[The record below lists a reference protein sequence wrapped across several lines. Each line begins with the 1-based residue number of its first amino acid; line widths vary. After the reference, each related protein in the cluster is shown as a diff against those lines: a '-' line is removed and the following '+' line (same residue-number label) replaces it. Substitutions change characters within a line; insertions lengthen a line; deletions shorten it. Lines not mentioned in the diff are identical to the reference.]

1 MNFKNKNSIDNCRCC
16 FCGLFLFCD
25 FYLIISKQNNDSKI
39 IKYNMDLEKIE
50 TEYNINSCAIQYDVV
65 GNKLYIV
72 NFDDEI
78 VEYTIEKDKLTEK
91 NRTEVE
97 VDDNEYI
104 SAMYA
109 K

>member
-1 MNFKNKNSIDNCRCC
+1 
-16 FCGLFLFCD
+16 
-25 FYLIISKQNNDSKI
+25 
-39 IKYNMDLEKIE
+39 MDLEKIE

-78 VEYTIEKDKLTEK
+78 VEYTMEKDKLTEK

-104 SAMYA
+104 SVMYA

>member
-1 MNFKNKNSIDNCRCC
+1 
-16 FCGLFLFCD
+16 
-25 FYLIISKQNNDSKI
+25 
-39 IKYNMDLEKIE
+39 MDLEKIE
-50 TEYNINSCAIQYDVV
+50 TEYKINSCAIQYDVV

-78 VEYTIEKDKLTEK
+78 VEYTMEKDKLTEK

>member
-1 MNFKNKNSIDNCRCC
+1 MK
-16 FCGLFLFCD
+16 
-25 FYLIISKQNNDSKI
+25 
-39 IKYNMDLEKIE
+39 
-50 TEYNINSCAIQYDVV
+50 
-65 GNKLYIV
+65 
-72 NFDDEI
+72 I
-78 VEYTIEKDKLTEK
+78 VEYTMEKDKLTEK